1 MFLALWSPPVRRFV
15 REPPGSNVIKSRC
28 ECGRAKQDRC
38 LCITTLSLWQGRMRI
53 TILSLWSP
61 PVRRQLSFPHRRTS
75 GFHSDKIVM
84 QTAGLSNKIACWR
97 GLGAKFGRK
106 STKHNGKLKCA
117 TPPLWAPYWPDIGRP
132 EGRFHSSPDWNPAE
146 IRPGNPG
153 SVDVWGLGGA
163 GREHPYGAPF
173 GMAFPAAGAT
183 ETQKIADSR
192 SVPKPCILYY
202 TLVAPGR
209 KSTFRVCRI
218 ATGKPPKSALW
229 PAGPISALPR

>member
-1 MFLALWSPPVRRFV
+1 
-15 REPPGSNVIKSRC
+15 
-28 ECGRAKQDRC
+28 
-38 LCITTLSLWQGRMRI
+38 
-53 TILSLWSP
+53 
-61 PVRRQLSFPHRRTS
+61 
-75 GFHSDKIVM
+75 M

-229 PAGPISALPR
+229 PAGPISAFPR